1 MATEDIMQMALLSK
15 ALGGS
20 GKSDLTSL
28 FGLDPNIVAQQ
39 QAMSALQNSQ
49 QTALQ
54 YAQMDPM
61 QRANYAIFQGGAGAT
76 GGLLNTFGPDSAQVA
91 RAKNVAAWKQAVTD
105 KGINMNTVEG
115 QQAAAQL
122 AGEMNLMDIA
132 VGLNNN
138 AFTMAKTQADI
149 TKSLQPGT
157 ETERA
162 GSFLSNLD
170 KAIREGK
177 PVAPE
182 ALGQAGYTIQQLT
195 QPKLQM
201 GPDGRVITVTPQNP
215 LVNFPDL
222 AKAMQK
228 VPQGQAPV
236 QGQQAPTVPAGM
248 QGGETTQ
255 LAPGMSV
262 TKFPEKIDASVRKDI
277 AQTDKLITDADSTV
291 SKLTAMGP
299 KLKALDVSLPRNIGR
314 GVEAQL
320 GISGKDQVVID
331 EFKSLVEKTRN
342 DILNQANGVQAK
354 DDAERVINEVFGD
367 PTIWRSPT
375 RLQAAYERLTN
386 LVSGNAEALRTKRQ
400 TLVPEGANMGN
411 APTAPKKSQQP
422 KRSRADAFTLLKG
435 ANPTASDAKINA
447 QLDQM
452 GY

>member
-1 MATEDIMQMALLSK
+1 MATDDIMQMALLSK
-15 ALGGS
+15 VLGGS
-20 GKSDLTSL
+20 GKSDLTTL
-28 FGLDPNIVAQQ
+28 FGLDPNIVAAQQAQQ
-39 QAMSALQNSQ
+39 QLQSSRNEAM
-49 QTALQ
+49 Q
-54 YAQMDPM
+54 YAQMDPY
-61 QRANYAIFQGGAGAT
+61 QRANYMMYQGGSGLT
-76 GGLLNTFGPDSAQVA
+76 GGLMGALGPDSAQVT

-138 AFTMAKTQADI
+138 AFTMAKTQAEI

-157 ETERA
+157 EVERG
-162 GSFLSNLD
+162 GSFLVGID

-182 ALGQAGYTIQQLT
+182 ALAQAGFTVQQLT
-195 QPKLQM
+195 KPELRM
-201 GPDGRVITVTPQNP
+201 GPDGRVITVTPPNP

-222 AKAMQK
+222 AKALQK
-228 VPQGQAPV
+228 IPQGQAPV
-236 QGQQAPTVPAGM
+236 QGQQAPNVPAGM

-255 LAPGMSV
+255 LAPGMTV
-262 TKFPEKIDASVRKDI
+262 TKFPEKIDPSVRKDI

-291 SKLTAMGP
+291 AKLTAMGP
-299 KLKALDVSLPRNIGR
+299 KLKALDVSLLRNVGR
-314 GVEAQL
+314 GAEAQL
-320 GISGKDQVVID
+320 GISGKDQVVVD
-331 EFKSLVEKTRN
+331 EFRSLIEKTRN

-354 DDAERVINEVFGD
+354 DDAERVMNEVLGD

-386 LVSGNAEALRTKRQ
+386 LVTGNADALRTKRQ
-400 TLVPEGANMGN
+400 TLVPEGANMGS
-411 APTAPKKSQQP
+411 APPAPKKPQQP
-422 KRSRADAFTLLKG
+422 KRSRADAYAILKS
-435 ANPTASDAKINA
+435 ANPTASDAKLNA